1 MEAVARAKFSRGS
14 ARKVRRVA
22 DLIRGKNVEEALNI
36 LSFVP
41 KYAAQYLEKTL
52 KSATAN
58 AISLEGTAK
67 LKAEDLHIKK
77 IFVDGGPIMKRIR
90 PSSMGRAYRV
100 RKRTN
105 HLTIV
110 VSDEIAEKGKV
121 RVKAGGRGEEKEKE
135 KKKDIK
141 REKKKD
147 IKKNTKPKSKDK
159 RATKKRTS
167 DENQG

>member
-1 MEAVARAKFSRGS
+1 MEAVARARFSRGS

-22 DLIRGKNVEEALNI
+22 ELIRGKNVEEALNI

-67 LKAEDLHIKK
+67 LKAEDLRIKK
-77 IFVDGGPIMKRIR
+77 IFVDGGPMMKRIR

-100 RKRTN
+100 RKKTN

-110 VSDEIAEKGKV
+110 VSDEMAEKGKV
-121 RVKAGGRGEEKEKE
+121 KIKAEAKGKEKE
-135 KKKDIK
+135 KKK
-141 REKKKD
+141 EKEKERGKE
-147 IKKNTKPKSKDK
+147 IKKSTRPKS
-159 RATKKRTS
+159 RGKRTTKRKKS
-167 DENQG
+167 DENKE